1 MNKKILIDAAFR
13 EETRVAVISDG
24 VLEDYDRED
33 FNFKQLKGNIYLAK
47 ITRIE
52 PSLQAAFIDYGDSK
66 KGLLHLKDALPQV
79 DEKNKSEEIEYK
91 KIK

>member
-33 FNFKQLKGNIYLAK
+33 FNFKQLKGNILIRILILASK
-47 ITRIE
+47 IE
-52 PSLQAAFIDYGDSK
+52 FKLLNYNQSK
-66 KGLLHLKDALPQV
+66 IRM
-79 DEKNKSEEIEYK
+79 KNLNENRK
-91 KIK
+91 K